1 MVGADGVADL
11 GLLLEL
17 LGEFHADDCVR
28 QFRFVVGHLAD
39 VVQQACPAG
48 DLGVETQLRGH
59 DACEVR
65 RFTGM
70 LQQVLSVGRTVFHLA
85 DHADQFGV
93 QSVDSQ
99 VDRRALADLDDLLLD
114 LLLNLGDHLLDA
126 CGVDAA
132 VGDELVQG
140 QTRDFAAYGIEA
152 REDDGLGG
160 VVDDDLDARRGLQSA
175 DVAALAADDAALD
188 LVALDVEHRHG
199 VFDGRLGRHALNRRH
214 DDALGLFRGG
224 QFGLFDRFVDVG
236 GGFGLGLGLHVFDQ
250 DVLGV
255 FGTHA
260 RDLLQACVL
269 FALHLVDLLLLVFED
284 LQLVLHLLFQTVVLA
299 EFVFQFALLVLQV
312 LLDLLGALLALGDFL
327 VALVDLTVV
336 FALELYELFLCL
348 KDALLLDHLSLGFS
362 LLDGGFAAL
371 ADRRLDHEV
380 RYDRVDCDG
389 DHGRD

>member
-39 VVQQACPAG
+39 VVEQAGAAG
-48 DLGVETQLRGH
+48 DLGVETQFRCH
-59 DACEVR
+59 DACEVG
-65 RFTGM
+65 RFTGV
-70 LQQVLSVGRTVFHLA
+70 LQQVLAVGRTVFHLA
-85 DHADQFGV
+85 DHADQLGV

-140 QTRDFAAYGIEA
+140 QTRNFAAYGVET
-152 REDDGLGG
+152 REDDGLGS
-160 VVDDDLDARRGLQSA
+160 VVDDDLDARCGLQGA
-175 DVAALAADDAALD
+175 DVAAFAADDTALD

-199 VFDGRLGRHALNRRH
+199 VFDGRLGRHALNRRY
-214 DDALGLFRGG
+214 DDALGLFCGG
-224 QFGLFDRFVDVG
+224 QLGLLDRFVDVG
-236 GGFGLGLGLHVFDQ
+236 GGFGFGLGFHVLDQ

-260 RDLLQACVL
+260 RNLLQTRVL
-269 FALHLVDLLLLVFED
+269 FALHLVDLLFLVFEN
-284 LQLVLHLLFQTVVLA
+284 LQLVLHLLFQTVVLT

>member
-1 MVGADGVADL
+1 
-11 GLLLEL
+11 
-17 LGEFHADDCVR
+17 
-28 QFRFVVGHLAD
+28 
-39 VVQQACPAG
+39 
-48 DLGVETQLRGH
+48 
-59 DACEVR
+59 
-65 RFTGM
+65 M

-160 VVDDDLDARRGLQSA
+160 VVDDDLDARCGLQGA

-214 DDALGLFRGG
+214 DDAFGLFRGG

-236 GGFGLGLGLHVFDQ
+236 GGFGLGLGLHVLDQ

-260 RDLLQACVL
+260 
-269 FALHLVDLLLLVFED
+269 
-284 LQLVLHLLFQTVVLA
+284 
-299 EFVFQFALLVLQV
+299 
-312 LLDLLGALLALGDFL
+312 
-327 VALVDLTVV
+327 
-336 FALELYELFLCL
+336 
-348 KDALLLDHLSLGFS
+348 
-362 LLDGGFAAL
+362 
-371 ADRRLDHEV
+371 
-380 RYDRVDCDG
+380 
-389 DHGRD
+389 